1 MMQTHLLKLDPPY
14 KFVFDE
20 KHGRVGK
27 VIAVLLRPS
36 DEEKNFDNDKTISV
50 PIVDLAC
57 TWDDTDLAGCRVLC
71 DEFNPRISFEEYI
84 YCLMSVKRDKWL
96 PNGFFS
102 VFYLSSQLNDLGID
116 VQFPGEE
123 EKEGGHEIIMETK
136 LHLGNKDGKWWVEN
150 FFGDFYF
157 GGSYE
162 SRERLHYGILE
173 RRNDYYRS
181 FPQKHFTIKLSSD
194 NAEFQDMLDDINN
207 MPYDRYE

>member
-1 MMQTHLLKLDPPY
+1 MQTHLLKLEPPY

-20 KHGRVGK
+20 EHGRVGK

-36 DEEKNFDNDKTISV
+36 DEEKNFDNDRTISV
-50 PIVDLAC
+50 PIVDLAY
-57 TWDDTDLAGCRVLC
+57 TWDDTDLAQCRILC
-71 DEFNPRISFEEYI
+71 DEFNPRISFDTYI
-84 YCLMSVKRDKWL
+84 CCLMSVKKDKWL

-102 VFYLSSQLNDLGID
+102 VFYFSSQLNELGIE

-123 EKEGGHEIIMETK
+123 EKEGELTIETK
-136 LHLGNKDGKWWVEN
+136 LHLGNKEGKWWVEN
-150 FFGDFYF
+150 FFGYFYF

-162 SRERLHYGILE
+162 SRERLRYGILE

-181 FPQKHFTIKLSSD
+181 FPQKRFTINLSTD

-207 MPYDRYE
+207 TPYNSYE